1 MTNLQPPSAT
11 LSDLDAAAILPNLDA
26 AATLPD
32 LDAAAILAE
41 MLAEAGRGPAAILSD
56 SLYASAGLA
65 AAPPI
70 PLWLLLDQDGAEFVT
85 FLYEEVLG
93 RPPDAVALA
102 YYEGLLAAGRAH
114 KLDIAGALRYSAEG
128 RRINR
133 KVTGLLPRYLLRRTY
148 TVPVLGRLAR
158 LFVTIL
164 RLPRLAIELQQ
175 ATRALA
181 EVQAR
186 LDRLERKAGSAP
198 ALTARLQQTEA
209 RLGAVEASLQPAAAR
224 LL

>member
-1 MTNLQPPSAT
+1 MTNLQPLSA
-11 LSDLDAAAILPNLDA
+11 
-26 AATLPD
+26 LPD

-41 MLAEAGRGPAAILSD
+41 MLAEAGRGPGASLSG

-70 PLWLLLDQDGAEFVT
+70 PLWLLLNQDGAEFVT

-102 YYEGLLAAGRAH
+102 HYEALLAAGQAH

-133 KVTGLLPRYLLRRTY
+133 KVTGLLPRYMLRRAY
-148 TVPVLGRLAR
+148 TVPVFGRLAR
-158 LFVTIL
+158 LVVTIL
-164 RLPRLAIELQQ
+164 RLPRLAMELQQ

-186 LDRLERKAGSAP
+186 LDRLERQAGSAP
-198 ALTARLQQTEA
+198 ALNARLQQAEA

-224 LL
+224 RL